1 MADHQQYKAE
11 RWTCSG
17 AEELPS
23 HPGIDSARCFVQLGT
38 MLSTIARTL
47 LVPALLICI
56 AFTAGAQPN
65 VDSILHVLESAP
77 PDSNRLRTLSR
88 AGTIFMERGD
98 LDRAIGLYTEF
109 TELARTPVQKASA
122 LRSWARRT
130 TTWAKGLRP

>member
-23 HPGIDSARCFVQLGT
+23 HP
-38 MLSTIARTL
+38 
-47 LVPALLICI
+47 
-56 AFTAGAQPN
+56 AQPN

>member
-1 MADHQQYKAE
+1 
-11 RWTCSG
+11 
-17 AEELPS
+17 
-23 HPGIDSARCFVQLGT
+23 

-98 LDRAIGLYTEF
+98 LDRAIALYTEF
-109 TELARTPVQKASA
+109 NELARKLGNTRAEGFSLEKLGTANYYLGQAPVAMSF
-122 LRSWARRT
+122 
-130 TTWAKGLRP
+130 